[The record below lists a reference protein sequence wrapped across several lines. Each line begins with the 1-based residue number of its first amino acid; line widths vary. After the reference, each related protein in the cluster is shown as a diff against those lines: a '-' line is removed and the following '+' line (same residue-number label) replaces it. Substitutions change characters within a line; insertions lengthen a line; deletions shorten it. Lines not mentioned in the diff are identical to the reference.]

1 MNTFAVPCSDDV
13 TPQDIAAI
21 EKVLQH
27 IDHQNLK
34 KAVLGPLANWF
45 LALKIFKEIEI
56 RYALMSDRTT
66 IEQPHR
72 AVLAGLLGNSSQIYQ
87 RPVSILH
94 RELNPDHLVRIFSQI
109 HLQHQLEDIISQLPR
124 RHPPQKPSRFLQP
137 DGCPGRRT
145 IAHTSSSGTSRKQQR
160 LVWKPRCFSDPDP

>member
-72 AVLAGLLGNSSQIYQ
+72 AVLAGLMGIGEGFLAALDGLKDQDLKSIG
-87 RPVSILH
+87 VSKQAVAASL
-94 RELNPDHLVRIFSQI
+94 RYLRMKYEQWYGVR
-109 HLQHQLEDIISQLPR
+109 D
-124 RHPPQKPSRFLQP
+124 SRQVAETLKVFEG
-137 DGCPGRRT
+137 DDAAATAR
-145 IAHTSSSGTSRKQQR
+145 
-160 LVWKPRCFSDPDP
+160 